1 MEDLKKITDHL
12 EYLFLIKIA
21 NGLKGKQVDIP
32 TSKSLAQEFL
42 KIEPFQTLEDARSK
56 IDKFASLHPL
66 LTNLKEYIDGYY
78 FEHHKDEM
86 LEQMKAHMKAGNI
99 DEALRVVKG

>member
-1 MEDLKKITDHL
+1 MDDLKKITDHL

-21 NGLKGKQVDIP
+21 NGLKGKLVDLP
-32 TSKSLAQEFL
+32 TAKSLAQEFL
-42 KIEPFQTLEDARSK
+42 KIEPFQTIEDARYK
-56 IDKFASLHPL
+56 IDKFASRHPL
-66 LTNLKEYIDGYY
+66 LSNLKEYIDGYY